1 MVRRDEYG
9 REREESGGKVWG
21 VDPAWVDAV
30 MAQAFTTGASHSVNT
45 SVVDEA
51 AWQELRGRI
60 KAEVRDFIKRRKES
74 SDAETQH

>member
-9 REREESGGKVWG
+9 REREESSGEVWG

-30 MAQAFTTGASHSVNT
+30 MAQAFTTGASYSANT

-51 AWQELRGRI
+51 AWQEVRGRI
-60 KAEVRDFIKRRKES
+60 EADLRDSLKRLKES